1 MKAAL
6 QLLLITMLG
15 FTSYGQKLGVKST
28 INFEVDN
35 FKVNTVEGSF
45 SDITG
50 SVSFDP
56 AKLEEARF
64 DVKIAINSI
73 NTGNDTRDRDLQE
86 EEYFNSVKYPQAT
99 FVSTSVERVGDKF
112 WVKGN
117 LTIKGISKPVNIPF
131 TLSYLR
137 GGYLLS
143 GPLTLDRYDFKV
155 GSSSSISIGREVSLQ
170 VNCYL
175 VN

>member
-1 MKAAL
+1 MKTFVY
-6 QLLLITMLG
+6 LLSLTLTG
-15 FTSYGQKLGVKST
+15 FIASAQKLGVKSV
-28 INFEVDN
+28 INFEIDN

-45 SDITG
+45 LGITG
-50 SVSFDP
+50 SVDFDP
-56 AKLEEARF
+56 GNLDEAQF
-64 DVKIAINSI
+64 DIQIDIKSIDTDNS
-73 NTGNDTRDRDLQE
+73 TRDKDLQE
-86 EEYFNSVKYPQAT
+86 EEYFHSAKYPSAT
-99 FVSTSVERVGDKF
+99 FVSTSVNRVNDKF

-117 LTIKGISKPVNIPF
+117 LTIKGITKEVGIPF

-155 GSSSSISIGREVSLQ
+155 GSSSSLSIGREVKLE
-170 VNCYL
+170 VKCYL